1 LYTLA
6 INKSSDLTDL
16 DWIVFISPIHLIDIT
31 MRASFASLA
40 LVAISLVSAIPTPPT
55 NQDQNQD
62 QNQEQAQPPSFD
74 RQQQVIPA
82 EYTGGEAIYYLQN
95 NAYGSCQ
102 EVHKDTDHVVAIS
115 YRLQGAAYPPPHC
128 GRQIE
133 ITNVGGGKDN
143 NDVGKKIT
151 ATVVDTCTV
160 CEQAGLELS
169 VGAFKELKSGEL
181 DPLGNFTVDWRFI

>member
-1 LYTLA
+1 
-6 INKSSDLTDL
+6 
-16 DWIVFISPIHLIDIT
+16 

-40 LVAISLVSAIPTPPT
+40 LVAISLVSAMPTPE
-55 NQDQNQD
+55 DNQD

-74 RQQQVIPA
+74 QQQQQVIPA

-102 EVHKDTDHVVAIS
+102 EVHEDSDHVVAIS
-115 YRLQGAAYPPPHC
+115 YQLQGAAYPPPHC

-160 CEQAGLELS
+160 CELAGLELS
-169 VGAFKELKSGEL
+169 VGAFQELKGGDL